1 MSRREKRMEKPK
13 SKIFSK
19 LVVTA
24 LFLISVVFVLKY
36 AYNYVRNDITDKT
49 NLVINNNNITTSLKK
64 DILVEDGVVY
74 ISKEDIQNFFDP
86 YIYYDSKYNQI
97 ITGSDSKIASMVVG
111 ENKITNNGSTVNIS
125 GSVIKKNET
134 YYIPFSAIDN
144 VYNTKTSYV
153 DKTNTVII
161 DSLDRKYVVAD
172 SNKNNSIK
180 QERTSISR
188 TVDKIEAGDSV
199 TVVTRSI
206 KDGDDWVKVRTS
218 TGKLG
223 YVKQSSL
230 SNSIT
235 IREDMTFEKQIPE
248 SENISMIWEYFS
260 EYGSAPTRQGKLQ
273 GVNVVSP
280 TFFTLR
286 DEGKGEVIENVGNS
300 GTAYITWAHNNGY
313 KVWPSISNNS
323 YINTTSDIMRDYK
336 LRQNLINKIVS
347 LVVKYDLDGI
357 NIDFENM
364 KAEDKSLFNRFI
376 IELTPRLKEYGK
388 VVSVDVTAPDGSEN
402 WSMCYDRHTIGKV
415 ADYIVYMAYDQNGDS
430 KEGTTAGCDWTEA
443 NIKKFVGT
451 QEEIDSKKIILA
463 VPFYTRVWYTNENGQ
478 KKSVA
483 VDMKRL
489 DEIIPSGSTKTW
501 DDSLKQYVTEYTK
514 NGRKY
519 KVWIE
524 DEKSLDAKLSLIFEY
539 NLAGAA
545 YWKKDSE
552 PNSIW
557 NMISNKLNVK

>member
-19 LVVTA
+19 LIVTA
-24 LFLISVVFVLKY
+24 LFLVSVVFVLKY

-64 DILVEDGVVY
+64 DVLVEDGVVY

-97 ITGSDSKIASMVVG
+97 ITGSDTKIASMVVG

-125 GSVIKKNET
+125 GSVIQKDET

-153 DKTNTVII
+153 DKTNTVVI

-188 TVDKIEAGDSV
+188 TVDKIEAGESV
-199 TVVTRSI
+199 TVVTSSI

-248 SENISMIWEYFS
+248 SENVSMIWEYFS

-280 TFFTLR
+280 TFFTLK
-286 DEGKGEVIENVGNS
+286 DEGKGEIIENVGNF

-451 QEEIDSKKIILA
+451 QEEIDSKKVILA

-501 DDSLKQYVTEYTK
+501 DDSLKQYVTEYKK

-524 DEKSLDAKLSLIFEY
+524 DEKSLDAKLSLISEY

>member
-19 LVVTA
+19 LIVTA

-125 GSVIKKNET
+125 GSVIQKNET

-153 DKTNTVII
+153 EKTNTVVI

-172 SNKNNSIK
+172 SNKNSSVK
-180 QERTSISR
+180 QERTPMSR
-188 TVDKIEAGDSV
+188 TVDKIDAGDSV
-199 TVVTRSI
+199 TVVTNSI

-248 SENISMIWEYFS
+248 SENVSMIWEYFS
-260 EYGSAPTRQGKLQ
+260 EYGSAPARQGKLQ

-280 TFFTLR
+280 TFFTLK
-286 DEGKGEVIENVGNS
+286 DEGKGEINENVGNS
-300 GTAYITWAHNNGY
+300 GISYITWAHNNGY

-357 NIDFENM
+357 NVDFENM

-524 DEKSLDAKLSLIFEY
+524 DEKSLDAKLSLISEY

-545 YWKKDSE
+545 YWKKGSE
-552 PNSIW
+552 TNSIW

>member
-125 GSVIKKNET
+125 GSVIQKNET

-153 DKTNTVII
+153 DKTNTVVI

-172 SNKNNSIK
+172 SNKNSSVK
-180 QERTSISR
+180 QERTPISR
-188 TVDKIEAGDSV
+188 TVDKIDAGDSV
-199 TVVTRSI
+199 TVVTNSI

-248 SENISMIWEYFS
+248 SENVSMIWEYFS
-260 EYGSAPTRQGKLQ
+260 EYGSAPARQGKLQ

-280 TFFTLR
+280 TFFTLK
-286 DEGKGEVIENVGNS
+286 DEGKGEINENVGNS
-300 GTAYITWAHNNGY
+300 GISYITWAHNNGY

-463 VPFYTRVWYTNENGQ
+463 VPFYTRVWYTNANGQ
-478 KKSVA
+478 KNSVA

-489 DEIIPSGSTKTW
+489 DEIIPSGSTRTW

-524 DEKSLDAKLSLIFEY
+524 DEKSLDAKLSLISEY

-545 YWKKDSE
+545 YWKKGSE
-552 PNSIW
+552 TNSIW

>member
-153 DKTNTVII
+153 DKTNTVVI

-172 SNKNNSIK
+172 SNKNSSVK
-180 QERTSISR
+180 QERTPISR
-188 TVDKIEAGDSV
+188 TVDKIDAGDSV
-199 TVVTRSI
+199 TVVTNSI
-206 KDGDDWVKVRTS
+206 KDGDDWVKVRTI

-248 SENISMIWEYFS
+248 SENVSMIWEYFS

-524 DEKSLDAKLSLIFEY
+524 DEKSLDAKLSLISEY

-545 YWKKDSE
+545 YWKKGSE
-552 PNSIW
+552 TNSIW

>member
-153 DKTNTVII
+153 DKTNTVVI

-172 SNKNNSIK
+172 SNKNSSVK
-180 QERTSISR
+180 QERTPISR
-188 TVDKIEAGDSV
+188 TVDKIDAGDSV
-199 TVVTRSI
+199 TVVTNSI
-206 KDGDDWVKVRTS
+206 KEGDDWVKVRTI

-248 SENISMIWEYFS
+248 SENVSMIWEYFS
-260 EYGSAPTRQGKLQ
+260 EYGSAPARQGKLQ

-280 TFFTLR
+280 TFFTLK
-286 DEGKGEVIENVGNS
+286 DEGKGEINENVGNS
-300 GTAYITWAHNNGY
+300 GISYITWAHNNGY

-463 VPFYTRVWYTNENGQ
+463 VPFYTRVWYTNANGQ
-478 KKSVA
+478 KNSVA

-489 DEIIPSGSTKTW
+489 DEIIPSGSTRTW

-524 DEKSLDAKLSLIFEY
+524 DEKSLDAKLSLISEY

-545 YWKKDSE
+545 YWKKGSE
-552 PNSIW
+552 TNSIW

>member
-19 LVVTA
+19 LIVTV
-24 LFLISVVFVLKY
+24 LFLVSVVFVLKY
-36 AYNYVRNDITDKT
+36 AYNYVRNDVTDKT

-64 DILVEDGVVY
+64 DVFVKDGVVY

-97 ITGSDSKIASMVVG
+97 ITGSDTKIASMVVG
-111 ENKITNNGSTVNIS
+111 ENKITNNGSNVNIS
-125 GSVIKKNET
+125 GSVIRKNET

-199 TVVTRSI
+199 TVVTSSI

-218 TGKLG
+218 TGKIG

-430 KEGTTAGCDWTEA
+430 KEGTTAGCDWTEV

-451 QEEIDSKKIILA
+451 QEEIDSKKVILA

-478 KKSVA
+478 KRSVA

-489 DEIIPSGSTKTW
+489 VEIIPSGSKKTW

-524 DEKSLDAKLSLIFEY
+524 DEKSLDAKLSLISEY

>member
-64 DILVEDGVVY
+64 DILVKDGVVY

-125 GSVIKKNET
+125 GSVIQKNET

-153 DKTNTVII
+153 DKTNTVVI

-172 SNKNNSIK
+172 SNKNSSVK
-180 QERTSISR
+180 QERTPISR
-188 TVDKIEAGDSV
+188 TVDKIDAGDSV
-199 TVVTRSI
+199 TVVTNSI
-206 KDGDDWVKVRTS
+206 KDGDDWVKVRTI

-248 SENISMIWEYFS
+248 SENVSMIWEYFS
-260 EYGSAPTRQGKLQ
+260 EYGSAPARQGKLQ

-280 TFFTLR
+280 TFFTLK
-286 DEGKGEVIENVGNS
+286 DEGKGEINENVGNS
-300 GTAYITWAHNNGY
+300 GISYITWAHNNGY

-524 DEKSLDAKLSLIFEY
+524 DEKSLDAKLSLISEY

-545 YWKKDSE
+545 YWKKGSE
-552 PNSIW
+552 TNSIW

>member
-1 MSRREKRMEKPK
+1 M
-13 SKIFSK
+13 
-19 LVVTA
+19 
-24 LFLISVVFVLKY
+24 
-36 AYNYVRNDITDKT
+36 
-49 NLVINNNNITTSLKK
+49 
-64 DILVEDGVVY
+64 
-74 ISKEDIQNFFDP
+74 
-86 YIYYDSKYNQI
+86 
-97 ITGSDSKIASMVVG
+97 
-111 ENKITNNGSTVNIS
+111 
-125 GSVIKKNET
+125 
-134 YYIPFSAIDN
+134 
-144 VYNTKTSYV
+144 
-153 DKTNTVII
+153 
-161 DSLDRKYVVAD
+161 
-172 SNKNNSIK
+172 
-180 QERTSISR
+180 
-188 TVDKIEAGDSV
+188 
-199 TVVTRSI
+199 
-206 KDGDDWVKVRTS
+206 
-218 TGKLG
+218 
-223 YVKQSSL
+223 
-230 SNSIT
+230 
-235 IREDMTFEKQIPE
+235 
-248 SENISMIWEYFS
+248 
-260 EYGSAPTRQGKLQ
+260 Q

-280 TFFTLR
+280 TFFTLK
-286 DEGKGEVIENVGNS
+286 DEGKGELIENVGNS

-430 KEGTTAGCDWTEA
+430 KEGTTAGCDWTEV

-451 QEEIDSKKIILA
+451 QEEIDSKKVILA

-478 KKSVA
+478 KRSVA

-489 DEIIPSGSTKTW
+489 DQIIPSGSKKTW

-524 DEKSLDAKLSLIFEY
+524 DEKSLDAKLSLISEY

>member
-153 DKTNTVII
+153 DKTNTVVI

-172 SNKNNSIK
+172 SNKNSSVK
-180 QERTSISR
+180 QERTPISR
-188 TVDKIEAGDSV
+188 TVDKIDAGDSV
-199 TVVTRSI
+199 TVVTNSI
-206 KDGDDWVKVRTS
+206 KDGDDWVKVRTI

-248 SENISMIWEYFS
+248 SENVSMIWEYFS

-280 TFFTLR
+280 TFFTLK
-286 DEGKGEVIENVGNS
+286 DEGKGEINENVGNS
-300 GTAYITWAHNNGY
+300 GISYITWAHNNGY

-524 DEKSLDAKLSLIFEY
+524 DEKSLDAKLSLISEY

-545 YWKKDSE
+545 YWKKGSE
-552 PNSIW
+552 TNSIW

>member
-125 GSVIKKNET
+125 GSVIQKNET

-153 DKTNTVII
+153 DKTNTVVI

-172 SNKNNSIK
+172 SNKNSSVK
-180 QERTSISR
+180 QERTPMSR
-188 TVDKIEAGDSV
+188 TVDKIDAGDSV
-199 TVVTRSI
+199 TVVTNSI

-235 IREDMTFEKQIPE
+235 IREDMTFEKQISE
-248 SENISMIWEYFS
+248 SENVSMIWEYFS
-260 EYGSAPTRQGKLQ
+260 EYGSAPARQGKLQ

-280 TFFTLR
+280 TFFTLK
-286 DEGKGEVIENVGNS
+286 DEGKGEINENVGNS
-300 GTAYITWAHNNGY
+300 GISYITWAHNNGY

-357 NIDFENM
+357 NVDFENM

-489 DEIIPSGSTKTW
+489 DEIIPNGSTKTW

-524 DEKSLDAKLSLIFEY
+524 DEKSLDAKLSLISEY

-545 YWKKDSE
+545 YWKKGSE
-552 PNSIW
+552 TNSIW

>member
-1 MSRREKRMEKPK
+1 MSRRKKRMEKPK

-19 LVVTA
+19 LIVTA

-125 GSVIKKNET
+125 GSVIQKNET

-153 DKTNTVII
+153 DKTNTVVI

-172 SNKNNSIK
+172 SNKNSSVK
-180 QERTSISR
+180 QERTPISR
-188 TVDKIEAGDSV
+188 TVDKIDAGDSV
-199 TVVTRSI
+199 TVVTNSI

-248 SENISMIWEYFS
+248 SENVSMIWEYFS
-260 EYGSAPTRQGKLQ
+260 EYGSAPARQGKLQ

-280 TFFTLR
+280 TFFTLK
-286 DEGKGEVIENVGNS
+286 DEGKGEINENVGNS
-300 GTAYITWAHNNGY
+300 GISYITWAHNNGY

-524 DEKSLDAKLSLIFEY
+524 DEKSLDAKLSLISEY

-545 YWKKDSE
+545 YWKKGSE
-552 PNSIW
+552 TNSIW

>member
-19 LVVTA
+19 LIVTV
-24 LFLISVVFVLKY
+24 LFLVSVVFVLKY
-36 AYNYVRNDITDKT
+36 AYNYVRNDVTDKT

-64 DILVEDGVVY
+64 DVFVKDGVVY

-97 ITGSDSKIASMVVG
+97 ITGSDTKIASMVVG
-111 ENKITNNGSTVNIS
+111 ENKITNNGSNVNIS
-125 GSVIKKNET
+125 GSVIRKNET

-199 TVVTRSI
+199 TVVTSSI

-388 VVSVDVTAPDGSEN
+388 VVSVDVTAPDGSKN

-430 KEGTTAGCDWTEA
+430 KEGTTAGCDWTEV

-451 QEEIDSKKIILA
+451 QEEIDSKKVILA

-478 KKSVA
+478 KRSVA

-489 DEIIPSGSTKTW
+489 VEIIPSGSKKTW

>member
-153 DKTNTVII
+153 DKTNTVVI

-172 SNKNNSIK
+172 SNKNSSVK
-180 QERTSISR
+180 QERTPISR
-188 TVDKIEAGDSV
+188 TVDKIDAGDSV
-199 TVVTRSI
+199 TVVTNSI
-206 KDGDDWVKVRTS
+206 KDGDDWVKVRTI

-248 SENISMIWEYFS
+248 SENVSMIWEYFS
-260 EYGSAPTRQGKLQ
+260 EYGSVPARQGKLQ

-280 TFFTLR
+280 TFFTLK
-286 DEGKGEVIENVGNS
+286 DEGKGEINENVGNS
-300 GTAYITWAHNNGY
+300 GISYITWAHNNGY

-430 KEGTTAGCDWTEA
+430 KEGTTAGCDWTEV

-451 QEEIDSKKIILA
+451 QEEIDSKKVILA

-478 KKSVA
+478 KRSVA

-489 DEIIPSGSTKTW
+489 VEIIPSGSKKTW

>member
-19 LVVTA
+19 LIVTV
-24 LFLISVVFVLKY
+24 LFLVSVVFVLKY
-36 AYNYVRNDITDKT
+36 AYNYVRNDVTDKI

-64 DILVEDGVVY
+64 DVFVKDGVVY

-97 ITGSDSKIASMVVG
+97 ITGSDTKIASMVVG
-111 ENKITNNGSTVNIS
+111 ENKITNNGSNVNIS
-125 GSVIKKNET
+125 GSVIQKDGT
-134 YYIPFSAIDN
+134 YFIPFSAIDN

-153 DKTNTVII
+153 DKTNTVVI

-199 TVVTRSI
+199 TVVTSSI
-206 KDGDDWVKVRTS
+206 KDGNDWFKVRTS

-280 TFFTLR
+280 TFFTLKN
-286 DEGKGEVIENVGNS
+286 EGKGEVIENVGNS
-300 GTAYITWAHNNGY
+300 GKSYITWAHNNGY

-430 KEGTTAGCDWTEA
+430 KEGTTAGCDWTEV

-451 QEEIDSKKIILA
+451 QEEIDSKKVILA

-489 DEIIPSGSTKTW
+489 DEIIPSGSKKTW

-524 DEKSLDAKLSLIFEY
+524 DEKSLDAKLSLISEY

>member
-19 LVVTA
+19 LIVTV
-24 LFLISVVFVLKY
+24 LFLVSVVFVLKY
-36 AYNYVRNDITDKT
+36 AYNYVRNDVTDKT

-64 DILVEDGVVY
+64 DVFVKDGVVY

-97 ITGSDSKIASMVVG
+97 ITGSDTKIASMVVG

-430 KEGTTAGCDWTEA
+430 KEGTTAGCDWTEV

-451 QEEIDSKKIILA
+451 QEEIDSKKVILA

-478 KKSVA
+478 KRSVA

-489 DEIIPSGSTKTW
+489 VEIIPSGSKKTW

>member
-19 LVVTA
+19 LIVTA

-125 GSVIKKNET
+125 GSVIQKNGT

-153 DKTNTVII
+153 DKTNTVVI

-172 SNKNNSIK
+172 SNKNSSVK
-180 QERTSISR
+180 QERTPMSR
-188 TVDKIEAGDSV
+188 TVDKIDAGDSV
-199 TVVTRSI
+199 TVVTNSI

-248 SENISMIWEYFS
+248 SENVSMIWEYFS
-260 EYGSAPTRQGKLQ
+260 EYGSAPARQGKLQ

-280 TFFTLR
+280 TFFTLK
-286 DEGKGEVIENVGNS
+286 DEGKGEINENVGNS
-300 GTAYITWAHNNGY
+300 GISYITWAHNNGY

-524 DEKSLDAKLSLIFEY
+524 DEKSLDAKLSLISEY
-539 NLAGAA
+539 NLAGAG
-545 YWKKDSE
+545 YWKKGSE
-552 PNSIW
+552 TNSIW

>member
-125 GSVIKKNET
+125 GSVIQKNET

-153 DKTNTVII
+153 DKTNTVVI

-172 SNKNNSIK
+172 SNKNSSVK
-180 QERTSISR
+180 QERTPISR
-188 TVDKIEAGDSV
+188 TVDKIDAGDSV
-199 TVVTRSI
+199 TVVTNSI

-235 IREDMTFEKQIPE
+235 IREDMTFEKQISE
-248 SENISMIWEYFS
+248 SENVSMIWEYFS
-260 EYGSAPTRQGKLQ
+260 EYGSAPARQGKLQ

-280 TFFTLR
+280 TFFTLK
-286 DEGKGEVIENVGNS
+286 DEGKGEINENVGNS
-300 GTAYITWAHNNGY
+300 GISYITWAHNNGY

-489 DEIIPSGSTKTW
+489 DEIIPNGSTKTW

-524 DEKSLDAKLSLIFEY
+524 DEKSLDAKLSLISEY
-539 NLAGAA
+539 NLAGAG
-545 YWKKDSE
+545 YWKKGSE
-552 PNSIW
+552 TNSIW

>member
-19 LVVTA
+19 LIVTA

-125 GSVIKKNET
+125 GSVIQKNET

-153 DKTNTVII
+153 DKTNTVVI

-172 SNKNNSIK
+172 SNKNSSVK
-180 QERTSISR
+180 QERTPISR
-188 TVDKIEAGDSV
+188 TVDKIDAGDSV
-199 TVVTRSI
+199 TVVTSSI

-248 SENISMIWEYFS
+248 SENVSMIWEYFS
-260 EYGSAPTRQGKLQ
+260 EYGSAPARQGKLQ

-280 TFFTLR
+280 TFFTLK
-286 DEGKGEVIENVGNS
+286 DEGKGEINENVGNS
-300 GTAYITWAHNNGY
+300 GISYITWAHNNGY

-524 DEKSLDAKLSLIFEY
+524 DEKSLDAKLSLISEY

-545 YWKKDSE
+545 YWKKGSE
-552 PNSIW
+552 TNSIW

>member
-19 LVVTA
+19 LIVTA

-125 GSVIKKNET
+125 GSVIQKNGT

-153 DKTNTVII
+153 DKTNTVVI

-172 SNKNNSIK
+172 SNKNSSVK
-180 QERTSISR
+180 QERTPISR
-188 TVDKIEAGDSV
+188 TVDKIDAGDSV
-199 TVVTRSI
+199 TVVTNSI

-248 SENISMIWEYFS
+248 SENVSMIWEYFS
-260 EYGSAPTRQGKLQ
+260 EYGSAPARQGKLQ

-280 TFFTLR
+280 TFFTLK
-286 DEGKGEVIENVGNS
+286 DEGKGEINENVGNS
-300 GTAYITWAHNNGY
+300 GISYITWAHNNGY

-524 DEKSLDAKLSLIFEY
+524 DEKSLDAKLSLISEY
-539 NLAGAA
+539 NLAGAG
-545 YWKKDSE
+545 YWKKGSE
-552 PNSIW
+552 TNSIW